1 VRKTDIGGRPGGHP
15 ADYKKTLKKLYNFS
29 QLLTQN
35 NIKHWLDWGALLHGY
50 RDKELHDDD
59 VDFGLLKRDWDKVRQ
74 LLQDNNISVYNPGDP
89 SLIRLLNSPGDVGTW
104 PIDMYFWDFNPT
116 VSNLPEALTYVL
128 DGVPPVKFSPNTIAN
143 AVHRYLR
150 VSREAVHLPRSA
162 LFCLGVD
169 PDWPNRQLRRTKKYF
184 IQELD
189 KLDIDGYEFPVP
201 RYLEKFLLYRYGTQW
216 RSPMTKDQHEEYLA
230 SGAEEKHFVKEDNI
244 TVLVEGV
251 WDLFHQGHVELL
263 KRVHDIYDRVVVG
276 IASDDL
282 VRSYKRDPIIPYDDR
297 VKMLEACKYV
307 DEIYHNAPCLN
318 ITEKALDECGADYAL
333 HSVNDPT
340 NWKTELREKAKYSQ
354 SLIDSGRAHFLSYT
368 DYHTTDII
376 DKILKDNK

>member
-1 VRKTDIGGRPGGHP
+1 MRKTDIGGRPGGKP

-35 NIKHWLDWGALLHGY
+35 NIKHWLDWGALLHAY

-59 VDFGLLKRDWDKVRQ
+59 VDFGLFKQDRDKVRQ
-74 LLQDNNISVYNPGDP
+74 LLKDNNIYFRGRHPRAMLMKNGDIENQ
-89 SLIRLLNSPGDVGTW
+89 SLIRLIDSPRDVGTW
-104 PIDMYFWDFNPT
+104 PIDMYFWDPNPT
-116 VSNLPEALTYVL
+116 VSSLPKT
-128 DGVPPVKFSPNTIAN
+128 FT
-143 AVHRYLR
+143 HRKYMEL
-150 VSREAVHLPRSA
+150 SRETVCTPHSA
-162 LFCLGVD
+162 LFCFGIEYKHL
-169 PDWPNRQLRRTKKYF
+169 RQTKKYF
-184 IQELD
+184 IHELD
-189 KLDIDGYEFPVP
+189 KLDVSGHEFPVP

-216 RSPMTKDQHEEYLA
+216 RSPMTKDHHEEYSA

-318 ITEKALDECGADYAL
+318 ITEKALDECDADYVL

-340 NWKTELREKAKYSQ
+340 NWKAELREVARYDQ

-368 DYHTTDII
+368 GYHSTDII